1 MPESMQSRRAT
12 TFSTLF
18 HDYEGPVFA
27 IRLWDGW
34 LWSSSSIEK
43 PVCTIVVESPRAFQS
58 LVAEPNEITL
68 GEAFIHG
75 DLDVEGDIFS
85 VFSIA
90 EHIFN
95 YPRPL
100 RRQILEKAYATFY
113 GLGQW
118 FKHGSRHSLQRDR
131 ASISYHYDQPVDF
144 FEPWLGQS
152 LVYSCAY
159 FQNAEDT
166 LDDAQERKLDLI
178 CRKLRLQP
186 KERFLDIGCGWGSLV
201 LHAANKYHAYA
212 QGITLSKEQEQVA
225 KQRIEQTSLAQRC
238 GIELR
243 DYREPDGVQ
252 HTFDKIASVGMFE
265 HVGLKNLAQYF
276 STVRKFLRPGG
287 VFLNHGITRSYTSE
301 NRKVSFVDRYV
312 FPDGQLV
319 TLSQVLEA
327 AESRGLE
334 VRDVENLREHYELTL
349 RRWVEG
355 LRRNSGKLLQRVSG
369 VTYRTWLL
377 YMAGSAAAFRRGDI
391 AVHQVLFSRPDRGR
405 SQLPLTREDW
415 YSMSFSSQDWKF
427 DESADGDV
435 WAADRPA
442 GGRAGFAH

>member
-1 MPESMQSRRAT
+1 MSKSMQSRRAT
-12 TFSTLF
+12 IFNALF
-18 HDYEGPVFA
+18 CGYEGPAFA

-34 LWSSSSIEK
+34 RWSSSNSET
-43 PVCTIVVESPRAFQS
+43 PVCTMVVESPQSFQS

-95 YPRPL
+95 RPRRL
-100 RRQILEKAYATFY
+100 WQQILEKAYATFY

-131 ASISYHYDQPVDF
+131 ASISYHYDQPIDF
-144 FEPWLGQS
+144 YKSWLGQS
-152 LVYSCAY
+152 LAYSCAY
-159 FQNAEDT
+159 FRDEEDS
-166 LDDAQERKLDLI
+166 LDDAQEQKLDLI
-178 CRKLRLQP
+178 CRKLRLRPQ
-186 KERFLDIGCGWGSLV
+186 ERFLDIGCGWGSLV
-201 LHAANKYHAYA
+201 LHAANQYHVHA
-212 QGITLSKEQEQVA
+212 QGITLSREQEQVA
-225 KQRIEQTSLAQRC
+225 KQRIEQTRLAQHC
-238 GIELR
+238 GVELR
-243 DYREPDGVQ
+243 DYRESDGVQ

-265 HVGLKNLAQYF
+265 HVGLKNLPQYF
-276 STVRKFLRPGG
+276 STVRRLLRPGG
-287 VFLNHGITRSYTSE
+287 VFLNHGITRSYTSAT
-301 NRKVSFVDRYV
+301 RKASFVDRYV

-327 AESRGLE
+327 AESQGLE

-355 LRRNSGKLLQRVSG
+355 LRRNSGTLLRHVSE

-391 AVHQVLFSRPDRGR
+391 AVHQILFSRPDRGS
-405 SQLPLTREDW
+405 SQLPLTREDL
-415 YSMSFSSQDWKF
+415 YSMSFPSQK
-427 DESADGDV
+427 V
-435 WAADRPA
+435 KV
-442 GGRAGFAH
+442 